1 MNEETFAYTTSAE
14 ALLALPVDDA
24 LKESVK
30 PECYYYASVFFDR
43 AKEAD
48 AADDDETANGWK
60 LLANLC
66 QVTLTPSDPNEPFG
80 PVWQDAN
87 GRTLIP
93 GDMDEESADAI
104 RLLGFALTDAELR
117 ARLLDATWDR
127 LRDPSAAREAVG
139 SYLAAASQLFD
150 PKHWTQYAT
159 RVERAARLARQLG
172 DNDLAD
178 KVLQVVEG
186 CVVELDGSDPLYLS
200 CRLMEL
206 LHDLGH
212 GDPTLMRVIAEK
224 GVRMAEDNGEVER
237 ARTWHDLV
245 GRWCRRSGD
254 DEGAKAAR
262 IAVAASFRQQAEQC
276 SDPGQELVAAHFLEK
291 AHEAYRNIPGMRSTA
306 EEVYTQ
312 LRGSQRRSVQHMQR
326 ITTEIPNASELIRHA
341 RDEVAGKSFRE
352 ALLALAT
359 TAVQVTDFERET
371 EAARDLMA
379 EHPFQGMF
387 GGMTID
393 GSGRVVGRT
402 SAAFTTDERQF
413 EQALWER
420 VVRSVDR
427 GYQVSMQTGIIPAIN
442 QINFEHSFVLED
454 LVDFVVDNPFIPR
467 GHEELFAR
475 GFLAGFRW
483 NFAESLSILVPQL
496 ENSLRHVLGL
506 AGHEVTTRDSYGI
519 QNFIQMGTMLSNNR
533 GEHLEAILGTNIV
546 QELKVLFA
554 DQNGANLRNLIAHG
568 LMSHQ
573 QFFHPASI
581 YAWWFIFHLAVCP
594 VRARF
599 AQDGEVAHDAAGPGT
614 HQDDGTLTM
623 IGFQDGGGPTVKI
636 GYVNR
641 NDQECQG
648 HRGHAGTDH
657 KQLAYRMQCRHCD
670 HIYGANGSDVHQRKC
685 PECQGGADGIAF

>member
-30 PECYYYASVFFDR
+30 PECHYYASVFFDR

-48 AADDDETANGWK
+48 AADDNETANGWK

-104 RLLGFALTDAELR
+104 RQLGFALTDAELR

-139 SYLAAASQLFD
+139 SYLATASQLFD

-178 KVLQVVEG
+178 EVLQVVEG
-186 CVVELDGSDPLYLS
+186 RVVALDGSDPLYLS
-200 CRLMEL
+200 CRLMDL

-212 GDPTLMRVIAEK
+212 GDPISMRVIAEK
-224 GVRMAEDNGEVER
+224 GARLAEDNGEFER

-245 GRWCRRSGD
+245 GRWCRRSED

-276 SDPGQELVAAHFLEK
+276 SDPGQELVATHFLEK
-291 AHEAYRNIPGMRSTA
+291 AHEAYRNIPGMRATA
-306 EEVYTQ
+306 DEVYAQ
-312 LRGSQRRSVQHMQR
+312 LREFQQRSVQYMGR
-326 ITTEIPNASELIRHA
+326 ITTEIPNASEPILHA
-341 RDEVAGKSFRE
+341 RDWVAGKSQRE

-359 TAVQVTDFERET
+359 VVQVTDFEKET
-371 EAARDLMA
+371 ETAREMMA
-379 EHPFQGMF
+379 KYPLQGLF

-393 GSGRVVGRT
+393 HSGRVVGRT
-402 SAAFTTDERQF
+402 SAAFTTDGQEF
-413 EQALWER
+413 EQAMWER
-420 VVRSVDR
+420 VVRLADLA
-427 GYQVSMQTGIIPAIN
+427 YQVRTQTGIIPAIN

-454 LVDFVVDNPFIPR
+454 LVDFVVDNPFVPP
-467 GHEELFAR
+467 GHEELYAR

-496 ENSLRHVLGL
+496 ENSLRQMLAG
-506 AGHEVTTRDSYGI
+506 AGHEVTTRDSSGI
-519 QNFIQMGTMLSNNR
+519 QNFIQMGTILSNNR
-533 GEHLEAILGTNIV
+533 REHLEAILGTNIV
-546 QELKVLFA
+546 QELKALFA

-581 YAWWFIFHLAVCP
+581 YAWWFIFHLAICP
-594 VRARF
+594 VRERF
-599 AQDGEVAHDAAGPGT
+599 AQDGEASEVAVGRGAR
-614 HQDDGTLTM
+614 QDDQVTTSSE
-623 IGFQDGGGPTVKI
+623 FRDGGGRTVKI
-636 GYVNR
+636 GYVNVKG
-641 NDQECQG
+641 QECQG
-648 HRGHAGTDH
+648 HRGQAGTDH
-657 KQLAYRMQCRHCD
+657 NQLAYRMECRHCS
-670 HIYGANGSDVHQRKC
+670 HIYGANGSDVHRRKC
-685 PECQGGADGIAF
+685 PECQGGAASIAF